1 MDVQADMWCDIK
13 QIKQILVGVVT
24 LFDHKLDLLRTE
36 IGTSTSTMNAGAT
49 DGDPGK
55 MDPYVIIQFC
65 NQKGKST
72 VARGKGKAPVWNE
85 KFTFDV
91 EYPDNIR
98 DEHHQY
104 KLDLTIMDKD
114 RFSTDDFVGEWT

>member
-1 MDVQADMWCDIK
+1 MV
-13 QIKQILVGVVT
+13 ILFQKGRQMTRGT
-24 LFDHKLDLLRTE
+24 LEVLLVDA
-36 IGTSTSTMNAGAT
+36 SNLKDT
-49 DGDPGK
+49 DFFGK

-114 RFSTDDFVGEWT
+114 RFSTDDFVGEWTYHPRHTWLDHRCRR

>member
-49 DGDPGK
+49 DGDPVSERK
-55 MDPYVIIQFC
+55 
-65 NQKGKST
+65 
-72 VARGKGKAPVWNE
+72 
-85 KFTFDV
+85 
-91 EYPDNIR
+91 
-98 DEHHQY
+98 
-104 KLDLTIMDKD
+104 
-114 RFSTDDFVGEWT
+114 TDDQRYTRGFAGRCF